1 MEHNEK
7 LKLLALKFIQ
17 LVPHRANQYAME
29 RLFAKAWLMP
39 NEIFDA
45 LHELVKD
52 KKIFLL
58 RVEHG
63 VEHYTIAPGL
73 DEYLNS
79 DDIIVETEAFAQ
91 EIDKSCFLQRLLRSA
106 RGVDQDQPDTHD

>member
-17 LVPHRANQYAME
+17 LVPQRANQYAME
-29 RLFAKAWLMP
+29 RLFGKAWLMP

-52 KKIFLL
+52 NKLFVREIKY
-58 RVEHG
+58 G

-79 DDIIVETEAFAQ
+79 DDVIVETETFAQ
-91 EIDKSCFLQRLLRSA
+91 EIDKSCFLQHLLRLA
-106 RGVDQDQPDTHD
+106 RGVDQEQPDTHD